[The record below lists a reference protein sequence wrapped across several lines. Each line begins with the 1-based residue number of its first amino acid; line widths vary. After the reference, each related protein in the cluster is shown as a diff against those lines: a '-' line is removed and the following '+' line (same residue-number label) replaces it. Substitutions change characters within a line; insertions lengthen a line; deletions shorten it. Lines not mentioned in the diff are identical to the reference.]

1 MFRPGKF
8 SSKARRAFSVGRPSA
23 AKPVRKRSAAKPAH
37 RRKRQNTVRSTKKKM
52 ETPGP
57 AKNIV
62 DDNPFHAPGPVGKS
76 EELKSAIQV
85 DEFNLV
91 MKQHDSESDDDWGCW
106 KAKPEPSAAKPEPS
120 CKAGASLQSRSLPSC
135 CWCNKRADAIVNKP
149 AIMLFCAKCEAT
161 VCPFFQDFACNCDV
175 SELPEEPAPVGP
187 GHATSESARQI
198 PPPPPPPLHDPNL
211 SVWASFEA
219 RRAAQGKW
227 IPARPS
233 RIRIRCGP
241 GSLKALGWSAPPLPC
256 ARGELANGWN
266 PPPLS
271 VPL

>member
-8 SSKARRAFSVGRPSA
+8 SSKARRTFSVGRPSD

-37 RRKRQNTVRSTKKKM
+37 RRKRQNTVRSTEKKM

-62 DDNPFHAPGPVGKS
+62 DDHLFHAPGPV
-76 EELKSAIQV
+76 
-85 DEFNLV
+85 EFNLV

-149 AIMLFCAKCEAT
+149 AIMLCCAKCEAT
-161 VCPFFQDFACNCDV
+161 VCPLCFQDFACNCDV

-198 PPPPPPPLHDPNL
+198 PPPPSSPLRDPNL

-227 IPARPS
+227 IPARPPLP

-256 ARGELANGWN
+256 ARGELANDWN
-266 PPPLS
+266 PPQLS